1 MRDKDLPDISE
12 RLSDETLKK
21 AEELCTGLSSS
32 LSIDK
37 RGEAIF
43 HEGAVKLLDAP
54 LEKEYL
60 VTVCEVTNQP
70 WFTLIGNKQL
80 PASGKALLVFKSQL
94 APDSR
99 YLGKLQE
106 GRPGLRSADD
116 GDQFFSI
123 YEVLQDARYR

>member
-21 AEELCTGLSSS
+21 AEELCQGLSSS

-37 RGEAIF
+37 RGEAVF
-43 HEGAVKLLDAP
+43 HDGAVKLLDTP

-60 VTVCEVTNQP
+60 ITVCEITDQP
-70 WFTLIGNKQL
+70 WFTVISTHQL

-99 YLGKLQE
+99 YLGKLKE
-106 GRPGLRSADD
+106 GRPGLRSGDA

-123 YEVLQDARYR
+123 YEPLQDVRQR

>member
-21 AEELCTGLSSS
+21 AEEMCQGLSSS

-37 RGEAIF
+37 RGEAVF
-43 HEGAVKLLDAP
+43 HDGAVKLLDTA

-60 VTVCEVTNQP
+60 VTVCEVTGQP
-70 WFTLIGNKQL
+70 WFTLIGDKHL

-99 YLGKLQE
+99 FLGKLKE
-106 GRPGLRSADD
+106 SRPGLRS
-116 GDQFFSI
+116 GDEGEQFFSI
-123 YEVLQDARYR
+123 YEALQDARYR

>member
-21 AEELCTGLSSS
+21 AEELCQGLSSS

-37 RGEAIF
+37 RGEAVF
-43 HEGAVKLLDAP
+43 HDGAVKLLDTP

-60 VTVCEVTNQP
+60 VTVCEVTDQP
-70 WFTLIGNKQL
+70 WFTLIGDKQL

-99 YLGKLQE
+99 YLGKLKE
-106 GRPGLRSADD
+106 GRAGLRSSDE
-116 GDQFFSI
+116 GDRFFSI
-123 YEVLQDARYR
+123 YEPVQDARYR

>member
-1 MRDKDLPDISE
+1 MRDKELPDVSE

-21 AEELCTGLSSS
+21 AEELCQSLSSS

-37 RGEAIF
+37 RGEVVF
-43 HEGAVKLLDAP
+43 HDGAVKLLGTP

-60 VTVCEVTNQP
+60 ITVCEVSDQP
-70 WFTLIGNKQL
+70 WFTLIGDKQL
-80 PASGKALLVFKSQL
+80 PAHDKALLVFKPQL

-99 YLGKLQE
+99 YLGKLKQ
-106 GRPGLRSADD
+106 GRAGLRSGDT

-123 YEVLQDARYR
+123 YEPLQDVRYR